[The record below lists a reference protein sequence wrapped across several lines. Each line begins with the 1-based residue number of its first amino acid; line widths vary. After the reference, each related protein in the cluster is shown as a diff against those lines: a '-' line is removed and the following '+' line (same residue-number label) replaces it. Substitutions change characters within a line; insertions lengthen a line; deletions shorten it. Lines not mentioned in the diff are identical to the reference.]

1 MERIPSHEP
10 NSSSLVD
17 HRTVRAA
24 YPALE
29 HVVYLNVG
37 SYGLMPEPAL
47 AVFTKALAEYERY
60 GVASTGNLGEKVAEA
75 RALVAQ
81 LLVCEPDDVALTGN
95 ATDGTNL
102 VLAGL
107 EWRDGDEVISTD
119 EEHESLVHPLLH
131 LQTCKGVRVR
141 WIPVSADPDVM
152 RQRCESAATPRTRLL
167 AFSHVTCETGTR
179 LPVEAMCK
187 WAASRGIL
195 SHVDG
200 AHSLGTFSM
209 DVGALGCDFFT
220 SNGHKW
226 LCGPK
231 GTGIFYA
238 HPQRMI
244 ELCPAHVGAGSLECA
259 DPSTGVADLWPSGRR
274 FEYGTRSNAL
284 YAGLAAS
291 IDWLSGLGW
300 AEIESYV
307 THLSS
312 YLRERIAELPY
323 ARLLTPQK
331 WEESSPLTAITV
343 EGHEAGELSRSLR
356 ERWSIHVRV
365 VPHYDAIR
373 ISTAHFNNEA
383 DIEKLVNALDTIVQE
398 GA

>member
-1 MERIPSHEP
+1 MERTPLHEP
-10 NSSSLVD
+10 NSPTLAD
-17 HRTVRAA
+17 HGTVRAA

-47 AVFTKALAEYERY
+47 AVFTETLTEYERY
-60 GVASTGNLGEKVAEA
+60 GVASTGSLGEKVTEA
-75 RALVAQ
+75 RALTAQ
-81 LLVCEPDDVALTGN
+81 LLGCEPDDVALTGN

-107 EWRDGDEVISTD
+107 DWHEGDEIISTD
-119 EEHESLVHPLLH
+119 EEHESLAHPLLH
-131 LQTCKGVRVR
+131 LQRCRGIRVL
-141 WIPVSADPDVM
+141 WIPVSPDPEIM
-152 RQRCESAATPRTRLL
+152 RQRCESAVSPRTRLL

-179 LPVEAMCK
+179 LPVTAMCD
-187 WAASRGIL
+187 WAAGRGIL

-200 AHSLGTFSM
+200 AHSLGTFSI

-231 GTGIFYA
+231 GTGLFYA
-238 HPQRMI
+238 HPQRVI
-244 ELCPAHVGAGSLECA
+244 DLCPAHVGAGSLERA

-291 IDWLSGLGW
+291 IDWLSALGW

-307 THLSS
+307 SDLSS
-312 YLRERIAELPY
+312 HLRERIADRPY
-323 ARLLTPQK
+323 ARLLTPK
-331 WEESSPLTAITV
+331 AWEESSALTTITV
-343 EGHEAGELSRSLR
+343 DGHEAGELSRSLR

-373 ISTAHFNNEA
+373 ISTAHFNNET